1 MSQLSEHQRSAHG
14 CLSVLSEI
22 EETPM
27 ENENPY
33 KHRTTIEM
41 LEELNATASI
51 GAASPVSEVI
61 AEVAAALSSDVE
73 ERMGEVARLKI
84 LRAAR
89 HEGKAGQ
96 KARRQLENPKLLTP
110 YAADRA
116 KALLA
121 ERLDLVG
128 KINDAASPLALLL
141 VRLEL
146 VDAELAAVQLT
157 LSDIKADREMHAE
170 SGLYAGSAKFVS
182 RLFSRFRIDWR
193 DLDALRVEDEDQIA
207 EIILRRMKPTNQG
220 RVNL

>member
-1 MSQLSEHQRSAHG
+1 
-14 CLSVLSEI
+14 
-22 EETPM
+22 M

-41 LEELNATASI
+41 LDDLNATASI
-51 GAASPVSEVI
+51 GAASPLSEVVTQ
-61 AEVAAALSSDVE
+61 VAAALTADVE

-89 HEGKAGQ
+89 HERKTGA

-121 ERLDLVG
+121 ERLDLVEE
-128 KINDAASPLALLL
+128 INITTGPLARLL

-146 VDAELAAVQLT
+146 VDAELEAVRLVLT
-157 LSDIKADREMHAE
+157 EIKADRELHKE
-170 SGLYAGSAKFVS
+170 TGLYAGSAKFIS
-182 RLFSRFRIDWR
+182 RLYSRFRIDWR
-193 DLDALRVEDEDQIA
+193 DLDALRKEDEEQIA
-207 EIILRRMKPTNQG
+207 DVILRRVKPTEAG
-220 RVNL
+220 TVNL

>member
-1 MSQLSEHQRSAHG
+1 
-14 CLSVLSEI
+14 
-22 EETPM
+22 M

-33 KHRTTIEM
+33 KHRNTIEM
-41 LEELNATASI
+41 LDELNAIESI
-51 GAASPVSEVI
+51 GASPVSEAV
-61 AEVAAALSSDVE
+61 AQVAAALSSGVE

-128 KINDAASPLALLL
+128 KVNDAAGPLALLL

-146 VDAELAAVQLT
+146 VDAELEAVRLV
-157 LSDIKADREMHAE
+157 LAEIKADRELHKDT
-170 SGLYAGSAKFVS
+170 GLYAGSAKFFS
-182 RLFSRFRIDWR
+182 RLYSRFRIDWR
-193 DLDALRVEDEDQIA
+193 DLDALREEDEEQVA
-207 EIILRRMKPTNQG
+207 EVILRRVKPTVEG
-220 RVNL
+220 AVNL

>member
-1 MSQLSEHQRSAHG
+1 MRH
-14 CLSVLSEI
+14 
-22 EETPM
+22 
-27 ENENPY
+27 ENPY
-33 KHRTTIEM
+33 THRNTLEM
-41 LEELNATASI
+41 LDELNATESI
-51 GAASPVSEVI
+51 GAASPVNEVV
-61 AEVAAALSSDVE
+61 AQVAAALSSDVE
-73 ERMGEVARLKI
+73 KLMGEVARLKI

-121 ERLDLVG
+121 ERLGLVG
-128 KINDAASPLALLL
+128 MITDAAGPLALLL

-157 LSDIKADREMHAE
+157 LSEIKADREMHKE
-170 SGLYAGSAKFVS
+170 TGFYAGSAKFIS

-207 EIILRRMKPTNQG
+207 EIILRRVKPTAEG
-220 RVNL
+220 EVNL

>member
-1 MSQLSEHQRSAHG
+1 MSLIAEQQRFAPD
-14 CLSVLSEI
+14 CLSVTSI
-22 EETPM
+22 DETPM
-27 ENENPY
+27 KDENPF

-41 LEELNATASI
+41 LDELNATPNI
-51 GAASPVSEVI
+51 GAAFAVSEVV
-61 AEVAAALSSDVE
+61 AQVAAALSSDVE
-73 ERMGEVARLKI
+73 QRMAEVARLKI

-96 KARRQLENPKLLTP
+96 KARRQLDNPKLLTP

-121 ERLDLVG
+121 ERLELVE
-128 KINDAASPLALLL
+128 KINDAAAPLALLL

-157 LSDIKADREMHAE
+157 LSDIKADRELHVE

-207 EIILRRMKPTNQG
+207 EIILRRVKPTSEG
-220 RVNL
+220 TVNL